1 MLCNDMEGWDGV
13 AGGRE
18 VQEGED
24 ICIQMADS
32 CCYMAETITSR
43 WLSGEESAC

>member
-18 VQEGED
+18 VQEGRD
-24 ICIQMADS
+24 VCIHMADS
-32 CCYMAETITSR
+32 CCCMTETRTSR